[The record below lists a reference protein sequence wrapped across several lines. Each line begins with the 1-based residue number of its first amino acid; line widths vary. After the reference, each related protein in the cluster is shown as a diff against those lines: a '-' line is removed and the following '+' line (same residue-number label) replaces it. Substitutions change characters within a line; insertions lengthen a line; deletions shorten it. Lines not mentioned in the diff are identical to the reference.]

1 MPLVGGFEDDLS
13 ASISPEERLAM
24 MWPPACEAWA
34 TMGRPIPEHPR
45 TQAPVR
51 VVRGSRAAGRLKDQA
66 DLEVLGEQ

>member
-1 MPLVGGFEDDLS
+1 
-13 ASISPEERLAM
+13 M